1 MDFVNIGNI
10 SLSRLIIGGNPFSGI
25 SHQTPEMDLEMRRY
39 YTVDRIKRTL
49 REAESL
55 GINTLVARADHHIIR
70 VLQEHWDEGGDIQWF
85 AQTCPEYGEHRA
97 SVDRAAATGAKGCFI
112 HGGVMDQLLAK
123 DLLDEVPPVIDMI
136 LEKGMLAGVA
146 GHNPAVHEWA
156 ESNLDID
163 FHMCSYYNPSSRD
176 QRAEHVAGAEEWFLE
191 EDRRTMTDLIRK
203 LSRPV
208 IHYKVMAAGR
218 NDPGEAFEHV
228 AKSMRKSDAVC
239 VGVFTKD
246 RADMIKENLEILE
259 RSLAR
264 QGVAG

>member
-1 MDFVNIGNI
+1 MKTVSFNDLSV
-10 SLSRLIIGGNPFSGI
+10 SRLIIGGNPFSGI

-49 REAESL
+49 REAEDL
-55 GINTLVARADHHIIR
+55 GVNTLIARADHHIIR
-70 VLQEHWDEGGDIQWF
+70 LLHEYRDEGGRIQWF

-123 DLLDEVPPVIDMI
+123 CRMNEIPPVIDMI
-136 LEKGMLAGVA
+136 REKGMLAGIA
-146 GHNPAVHEWA
+146 GHNPAVHQWA
-156 ESNLDID
+156 ESNLDLD

-176 QRAEHVAGAEEWFLE
+176 DRAEHVAGTEEWFLE
-191 EDRRTMTDLIRK
+191 KDRRIMTDTIRD
-203 LSRPV
+203 LSQPV

-218 NDPGEAFEHV
+218 NDPADALNQV
-228 AKSMRKSDAVC
+228 AKSMRANDAVC

-246 RADMIKENLEILE
+246 KPDMIRENIVLLEE
-259 RSLAR
+259 ALAGR
-264 QGVAG
+264 AVAG